1 MAVQDPSI
9 KENESRLQH
18 LHFTTVVSFL
28 IWSLAM
34 RLSSPL
40 LIFSIIGTS
49 LAAPGIGS
57 HSLVGEREYSLVNI
71 VHRLIYPLVVCI

>member
-1 MAVQDPSI
+1 
-9 KENESRLQH
+9 
-18 LHFTTVVSFL
+18 
-28 IWSLAM
+28 M

-71 VHRLIYPLVVCI
+71 VHPLIYPLVVCI